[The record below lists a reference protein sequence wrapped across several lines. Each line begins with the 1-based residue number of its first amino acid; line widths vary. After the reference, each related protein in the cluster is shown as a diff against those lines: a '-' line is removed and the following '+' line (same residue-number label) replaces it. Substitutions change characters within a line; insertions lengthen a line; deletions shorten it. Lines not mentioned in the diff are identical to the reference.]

1 MQMAEMWINMGPQ
14 HPFTHG
20 LWTLRVKVDGETI
33 VDAEP
38 IIGYLHRGFEKLCEN
53 RTYPQIIPICD
64 RLCYVAA
71 MSWDHVYVSAVENML
86 DLEVP
91 LRAEYIRVI
100 ALEIQRIA
108 SHLVWLSS
116 FMTDLGNLTAFLYA
130 MREREMFIDL
140 LQALCG
146 ARMTYNYP
154 RIGGLSQ
161 DMPRDFPQ
169 QCLKIL
175 DLFER
180 RLKEYEYLIEESE
193 VFRIRTQGVGYLSP
207 SDAINLGVTGPALR
221 GSGVPV
227 DLRKTDP
234 YSAYPDFDFEVCVE
248 KDCDVYARY
257 RVRINEMYESCK
269 IIRQALK
276 KMPPGPVLG
285 KVPHHYPKGEGYA
298 RTEDPRG
305 EAFFYV
311 QGDGTDR
318 PYRVKIRSPIFVTV
332 SAVPK
337 MLKGYKVAD
346 VPSIMGSLDMC
357 LGESDR

>member
-1 MQMAEMWINMGPQ
+1 MAEMWINMGPQ

-20 LWTLRVKVDGETI
+20 LWTLKVKVDGETI

-53 RTYPQIIPICD
+53 RNYPQIIPICD
-64 RLCYVAA
+64 RLCYVAS
-71 MSWDHVYVSAVENML
+71 MSWDHVYVSAVENTF
-86 DLEVP
+86 DIKVP
-91 LRAEYIRVI
+91 PRGEYIRVI

-108 SHLVWLSS
+108 SHLIWLAS
-116 FMTDLGNLTAFLYA
+116 FMTDIGNLTAFLYA

-154 RIGGLSQ
+154 RIGGVSQ
-161 DMPRDFPQ
+161 DMPKSFPQ
-169 QCLKIL
+169 QCLKTV
-175 DLFER
+175 DFFEK
-180 RLKEYEYLIEESE
+180 RLKEYDYLIEESE
-193 VFRIRTQGVGYLSP
+193 VFRIRSQGVGYLRP
-207 SDAINLGVTGPALR
+207 SDAINLGITGPALR

-234 YSAYPDFDFEVCVE
+234 YSAYPDFDFEMAVE

-257 RVRINEMYESCK
+257 RVRMNEMHESCN

-276 KMPPGPVLG
+276 KIPPGPVLG
-285 KVPHHYPKGEGYA
+285 KAPRHFPRGEGYA

-305 EAFFYV
+305 EAFFYI
-311 QGDGTDR
+311 QADGTDR

-332 SAVPK
+332 SAAPAI
-337 MLKGYKVAD
+337 LRGYKVAD